1 MSGAGGHWVAGI
13 HAVRSALGHGAD
25 RVRELLVDEG
35 RRDRRLQAL
44 LAQARAAGVPVRRVP
59 RRQLDQL
66 AAGAR
71 HQGVLARAEVPAA
84 RTEQDLER
92 LLAGL
97 DEPPLLLILDGITD
111 PHNLGACLRT
121 ADAAGVHAVIAPADR
136 SAGLT
141 PVACKVAS
149 GAAETVPFV
158 QVSNLARTLRHLQ
171 EAHRL
176 FLVGA
181 AGEAER
187 SLYDADLR
195 GPLGLVMGAEG
206 SGLRRLTREQCDLLV
221 HLPMH
226 GRVESLNVSVAT
238 GICLYEALRQR
249 GAA

>member
-1 MSGAGGHWVAGI
+1 V
-13 HAVRSALGHGAD
+13 
-25 RVRELLVDEG
+25 
-35 RRDRRLQAL
+35 
-44 LAQARAAGVPVRRVP
+44 
-59 RRQLDQL
+59 
-66 AAGAR
+66 
-71 HQGVLARAEVPAA
+71 
-84 RTEQDLER
+84 
-92 LLAGL
+92 
-97 DEPPLLLILDGITD
+97 LDGVQD

-171 EAHRL
+171 DAYRL

-187 SLYDADLR
+187 SLYEADLR

-206 SGLRRLTREQCDLLV
+206 GGLRRLTREQCDLLV